1 MCRSAVRCPQWRQPA
16 DLRMGNPDCLLELF
30 TTNDERSGI
39 FRKEAD
45 QNSQVLLIERIG
57 LDRQVTVSCE
67 NTQQT
72 ELIMHPSF

>member
-1 MCRSAVRCPQWRQPA
+1 
-16 DLRMGNPDCLLELF
+16 MGNPDCLLELF

-72 ELIMHPSF
+72 ELIMHPSFYRLCHSFRKMAHI